1 MIKNKANWLDS
12 FRTKSKSAQVF
23 AVCSGKG
30 GVGKT
35 SIALRLAKHYAE
47 SAKKVLLIDCDYNL
61 SNTSIKLGLT
71 LKDNFL
77 KVVKNPSSLLDYV
90 ENLHG
95 FDILPGCNGDVE
107 VLESRHII
115 TKAVVDILGM
125 YSHYYDMII
134 LDAPAGASKEAL
146 NLITLA
152 DYRIFVI
159 TPEPSSITD
168 AYSLFKLSTEH
179 YGCSNNLMIINRYQE
194 EKQWQRVKTIML
206 ETTKK
211 FTKDSFYFLGAI
223 PEIKVSHSDFDRYF
237 VETADPA
244 ISESFLTIKNNL
256 NEMILME
263 RLVDM
268 KDKFFDEAPKTSLI
282 FEQ

>member
-1 MIKNKANWLDS
+1 MTKNKSVWLDS

-30 GVGKT
+30 GVGKS
-35 SIALRLAKHYAE
+35 SIAIRLAKMYAE
-47 SAKKVLLIDCDYNL
+47 DFKKVLLIDCDFNL
-61 SNTSIKLGLT
+61 SNSSIKLGLS

-77 KVVKNPSSLLDYV
+77 KVVKDPSTLLDHV
-90 ENLHG
+90 ESHHG

-107 VLESRHII
+107 VLESRISI
-115 TKAVVDILGM
+115 TKSIVDILGM

-152 DYRIFVI
+152 DFRIFII

-168 AYSLFKLSTEH
+168 SYSLFKLSAEH

-194 EKQWQRVKTIML
+194 ENQWKRVKSIMID
-206 ETTKK
+206 TTKK
-211 FTKDSFYFLGAI
+211 FTKDSFYHIGAI
-223 PEIKVSHSDFDRYF
+223 PEIKINHSDFDKYF
-237 VETADPA
+237 IETADSS
-244 ISESFLTIKNNL
+244 ISASFANIKNNL
-256 NEMILME
+256 NEMILLE

-268 KDKFFDEAPKTSLI
+268 KNKMSDETSRINLN
-282 FEQ
+282 FE

>member
-1 MIKNKANWLDS
+1 MTKNKTDWLDS

-35 SIALRLAKHYAE
+35 SIALRLAKMYAAA
-47 SAKKVLLIDCDYNL
+47 SKKVLLVDCDFNL

-77 KVVKNPSSLLDYV
+77 KVVKDPTCLLDHV

-115 TKAVVDILGM
+115 TRAVVDILGM

-134 LDAPAGASKEAL
+134 LDAPAGANKEAL

-168 AYSLFKLSTEH
+168 GYSLFKLSTEH

-194 EKQWQRVKTIML
+194 EKQWQRVKSIML
-206 ETTKK
+206 DTTKK
-211 FTKDSFYFLGAI
+211 FAKDSFYYLGAI
-223 PEIKVSHSDFDRYF
+223 PEIKVNHNDFDRYF

-244 ISESFLTIKNNL
+244 LSDCFLNIKNNL

-263 RLVDM
+263 RFVDM
-268 KDKFFDEAPKTSLI
+268 KDEFFDDEPKTSLI
-282 FEQ
+282 FE